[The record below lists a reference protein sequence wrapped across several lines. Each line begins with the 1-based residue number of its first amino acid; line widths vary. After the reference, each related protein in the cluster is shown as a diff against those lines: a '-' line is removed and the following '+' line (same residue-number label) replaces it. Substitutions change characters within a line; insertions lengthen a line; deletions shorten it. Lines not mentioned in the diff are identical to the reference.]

1 MRSLAGNSHQVAGF
15 CTQALLRSARN
26 RKLLTDQEYE
36 DDIISLLRHNY
47 YFVSESLETIVRLTT
62 SEKFI
67 PSELSKMLL
76 ARVADPKVDPGSAV
90 RILSDFCCFIWRA
103 DLSGAP
109 VGREAWLELCL
120 NSMLRVR
127 DPEKLFV
134 RFLITLGIR
143 ALNHPAVFGGV
154 TEWFLRS
161 GKMSKSQH
169 ALYFAV
175 TQETIIQMASLA
187 AQEYPFWLPWRDR
200 WLEMWRLNTVLAR
213 NRWI

>member
-1 MRSLAGNSHQVAGF
+1 
-15 CTQALLRSARN
+15 
-26 RKLLTDQEYE
+26 
-36 DDIISLLRHNY
+36 
-47 YFVSESLETIVRLTT
+47 
-62 SEKFI
+62 
-67 PSELSKMLL
+67 MLL
-76 ARVADPKVDPGSAV
+76 ARVADSKVDPGSAV

-200 WLEMWRLNTVLAR
+200 WLQMWRLNTVLAR